1 MHLENPG
8 PQLYVLWELEGS
20 CSQDMLKRHCL
31 CFLPKETDK
40 KSSLLLSNFDTN
52 QFSVKILLTMI
63 VLLLAEQF
71 SVDSMKYNKVPSN
84 I

>member
-20 CSQDMLKRHCL
+20 CSQDMLRRDCL

-52 QFSVKILLTMI
+52 QFSVQILLTMI
-63 VLLLAEQF
+63 VLFEQF
-71 SVDSMKYNKVPSN
+71 SVDSMKSNKVPSN